1 VNGQQL
7 ENPFASAFRTSS
19 LVLVLIFGA
28 FLCIFVPPL
37 MVLLGFVAVA
47 YLWAIAR
54 YPLSFAGAMLAFM
67 PMDYMAIEFGKFFGL
82 PSMTVVSAFT
92 KEIPLL
98 LLIFVLWRRNGFKP
112 TLPDWFL
119 FGFLAF
125 AAVRTAL
132 DGTLL
137 TLATD
142 IQFALPYSL
151 GRVAVLSTAQEGL
164 WARRAVWIVGILS
177 ILGMSEI
184 FIFGAGPRAA
194 LYAATEGVSQG
205 GNLSPAFYGQGFG
218 GMREASTMVG
228 PPSFAALCMIA
239 LIVWWVY
246 GRSLLPAAMVA
257 AGLLCSVT
265 RSSWLGTALA
275 IFVLGIIMNQKKRLL
290 RYAAVALMLFA
301 AAIPI
306 LGLGDYLSGTST
318 GKDESAQN
326 HRRSILTGLKYIG
339 ENPFGGGNLKIGP
352 RSAGANDNAL
362 VVETTYLEFAA
373 EYGVVAFL
381 IFLGFMLSAL
391 RLAWRQQSQLGYVAV
406 GILIG
411 LGLAM
416 TVLILHDDRRLAC
429 WEWFPVGLAVRSSM
443 GRSVPAS
450 SGSPEKSL

>member
-1 VNGQQL
+1 MNGQQL